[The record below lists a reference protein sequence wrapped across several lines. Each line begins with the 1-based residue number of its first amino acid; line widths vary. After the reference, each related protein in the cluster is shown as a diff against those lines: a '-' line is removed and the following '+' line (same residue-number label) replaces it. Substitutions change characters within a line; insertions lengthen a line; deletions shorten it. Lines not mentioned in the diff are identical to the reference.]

1 MQIRKIS
8 IGTDYK
14 SSAMHYIVGQ
24 EILGGN
30 YTIFLIEYDVD
41 QESYIIFIKKKD
53 EIIPWKSFNKLGPG
67 PAGPP
72 QKKGS
77 AIYSFCF

>member
-14 SSAMHYIVGQ
+14 SGAMHYIVGQ

-41 QESYIIFIKKKD
+41 QDSYVIYIKKND
-53 EIIPWKSFNKLGPG
+53 EIVPWKSFNKNVPVC
-67 PAGPP
+67 
-72 QKKGS
+72 
-77 AIYSFCF
+77 IEFNINF

>member
-8 IGTDYK
+8 IGSDYK

-30 YTIFLIEYDVD
+30 YNIFLIEYESD
-41 QESYIIFIKKKD
+41 QESYVIYIKRKD
-53 EIIPWKSFNKLGPG
+53 EILPWKSFNKNVPVCVEYN
-67 PAGPP
+67 
-72 QKKGS
+72 
-77 AIYSFCF
+77 INF

>member
-8 IGTDYK
+8 IGADYK

-24 EILGGN
+24 EILGGS

-41 QESYIIFIKKKD
+41 QDAYVIYIKRKD
-53 EIIPWKSFNKLGPG
+53 EVVPWKLFNKTVPVCVEYN
-67 PAGPP
+67 
-72 QKKGS
+72 
-77 AIYSFCF
+77 INF

>member
-24 EILGGN
+24 DVLSGN
-30 YTIFLIEYDVD
+30 YTIFLIEYNID
-41 QESYIIFIKKKD
+41 QESYVIYIKSKY
-53 EIIPWKSFNKLGPG
+53 EVVPWKSFNKNVPVCVEYN
-67 PAGPP
+67 
-72 QKKGS
+72 
-77 AIYSFCF
+77 INF

>member
-14 SSAMHYIVGQ
+14 SGAMHYIVGQ
-24 EILGGN
+24 EILGGS

-41 QESYIIFIKKKD
+41 QDSYVVYIKKND
-53 EIIPWKSFNKLGPG
+53 EIVPWKSFNKNVPVC
-67 PAGPP
+67 
-72 QKKGS
+72 
-77 AIYSFCF
+77 IEFNINF

>member
-14 SSAMHYIVGQ
+14 SGSMHYIVGQ

-53 EIIPWKSFNKLGPG
+53 EIIPWKSFNKNVPVCVEFN
-67 PAGPP
+67 
-72 QKKGS
+72 
-77 AIYSFCF
+77 INF

>member
-8 IGTDYK
+8 IGADYK

-41 QESYIIFIKKKD
+41 QESYFIFIKKKD
-53 EIIPWKSFNKLGPG
+53 EIIPWKSFNKNVP
-67 PAGPP
+67 
-72 QKKGS
+72 
-77 AIYSFCF
+77 I

>member
-53 EIIPWKSFNKLGPG
+53 EIIPWKSFNKNVPVCVEFN
-67 PAGPP
+67 
-72 QKKGS
+72 
-77 AIYSFCF
+77 INF